1 MSEEKSGDS
10 RSFRDT
16 MGIFATGGTVVTLES
31 KELYGM
37 TANAF
42 SSLSLDPPLLLI
54 CVAKTASM
62 HEALSETSSF
72 AVNILGE
79 NQEGISTLFAKHGRM
94 EEPLGGTPYHVGIL
108 GTPILDDCVA
118 FAECKVR
125 DQFPGGDHTIVVGEV
140 VDFSSND
147 SSVDPLLFF
156 KGRYRKL
163 AKEAE

>member
-1 MSEEKSGDS
+1 MGEGKSGDS
-10 RSFRDT
+10 RSFRDI
-16 MGIFATGGTVVTLES
+16 MGIFATGITVVTLES
-31 KELYGM
+31 EELYGM

-42 SSLSLDPPLLLI
+42 SSLSLDPPLILV

-62 HEALSETSSF
+62 HAALSDTSSF

-79 NQEGISTLFAKHGRM
+79 NQDDISTLFAKHGRR
-94 EEPLGGTPYHVGIL
+94 EEPLGGTPYHTGIL
-108 GTPILDDCVA
+108 GTPILDDCIA
-118 FAECKVR
+118 FVECKLR

-140 VDFSSND
+140 VDFNLND

-163 AKEAE
+163 SEETE